1 MTAALVFLAL
11 LFVATAAYVA
21 AAIVLA
27 WCRRAD
33 CALPPRDF
41 TPPISIVK
49 PLAGGDDGLEANL
62 ESFFRLDYPAYEVV
76 FSFARRDDPAFGVAL
91 RVADRHPH
99 VRSVFVV
106 DRRDPLPNPKVN
118 RLAAGVRRAR
128 HGYVLFSDGN
138 VRVRP
143 DFLRC
148 AIAPFRDP
156 SVGLVSNLFR
166 GSWPRTL
173 ASRLE
178 CLYLNGLLL
187 PGTAMLARLL
197 SQPCVVGK
205 SILVSRVALDTIG
218 GLEEVGNYLAEDFLL
233 GVVVRRAGFRVVLS
247 ADTLET
253 AEITKSAGAAWA
265 RHRRWSMMRSRL
277 GGPAYL
283 SELLSNPL
291 PWFAGVLACSGGR
304 PGIAIAAGSLLFLRY
319 LAEIL
324 SERDGGHRFAAKDVL
339 LLPVRD
345 LLCVGLFWSGLLGRR
360 TSWRGRSVIV
370 GPRSLIVAEP
380 VPGGGDALRPVA
392 VR

>member
-1 MTAALVFLAL
+1 MTAPLVFLAL
-11 LFVATAAYVA
+11 LFVATAVYLA

-33 CALPPRDF
+33 CALPPLDF
-41 TPPISIVK
+41 APPISIVK

-91 RVADRHPH
+91 AVADRHPH

-106 DRRDPLPNPKVN
+106 DRRDPSPNPKVN

-143 DFLRC
+143 DFLRR

-166 GSWPRTL
+166 GSWPQTL

-178 CLYLNGLLL
+178 CLYLNGALL
-187 PGTAMLARLL
+187 PGTAVLARLL

-205 SILVSRVALDTIG
+205 SILMSRVALDTIG

-233 GVVVRRAGFRVVLS
+233 GVVVRKAGFRVVLS

-253 AEITKSAGAAWA
+253 AEIAKSASAAWA

-277 GGPAYL
+277 AGPAYAA
-283 SELLSNPL
+283 ELLSNPL
-291 PWFAGVLACSGGR
+291 PWFAGALACSGGR
-304 PGIAIAAGSLLFLRY
+304 PGLAIVAGALLGLRY

-324 SERDGGHRFAAKDVL
+324 SEGDGGHRLRLKDVP

-345 LLCVGLFWSGLLGRR
+345 LLCVALFWSGLLGRR
-360 TSWRGRSVIV
+360 TSWRGRSVII
-370 GPRSLIVAEP
+370 GPRSLIVTEP
-380 VPGGGDALRPVA
+380 VSGADSLRPIA
-392 VR
+392 AR